1 MTVLV
6 VAAHILPSPDLLELE
21 QEAADIAS
29 HARSAN
35 TVRAYRNDWAHF
47 SSWCRDMGLQAL
59 PALPRTTALYLAAH
73 KDRYAMATL
82 NRRLSAIAAA
92 HRMADHPFDTRC
104 REIALVMDGLRRT
117 KTVRQR
123 QVTAL
128 TTPLLKRALGITSET
143 LADRRNRS
151 LILLGVAGAL
161 RRSEIVALEVS
172 DLTFSVEGVRIVIR
186 RSKGDQFGEGQVIA
200 IARTNSEL
208 CPVTNLETYLR
219 QATITEGR
227 VFRAIDRHGNLKRS
241 MTDQSVALI
250 IKKLTGQAGLEGEY
264 SGHSLR
270 AGFAT
275 QAAKNGVEERRIAYT
290 TRHKNMEVL
299 RKYIREGNLFAN
311 AVTADLGL

>member
-1 MTVLV
+1 MTDLTT
-6 VAAHILPSPDLLELE
+6 APDHLPSPDLLELE
-21 QEAADIAS
+21 QAASEIAS
-29 HARSAN
+29 QARSAN
-35 TVRAYRNDWAHF
+35 TVRAYQNDWSHF
-47 SSWCRDMGLQAL
+47 SCWCSDKGLQAL
-59 PALPRTTALYLAAH
+59 PALPRTITIYMTAH
-73 KDRYAMATL
+73 KDRYSMATL
-82 NRRLSAIAAA
+82 NRRLSSIAAA

-128 TTPLLKRALGITSET
+128 TTPLLKRALDGISGT

-151 LILLGVAGAL
+151 LTLLGMAGAL
-161 RRSEIVALEVS
+161 RRSEIVALNVS
-172 DLTFSVEGVRIVIR
+172 DLTFSPEGVRLLIR
-186 RSKGDQFGEGQVIA
+186 HSKGDQFGEGQVIA
-200 IARTNSEL
+200 IARTNSDL
-208 CPVTNLETYLR
+208 CPVSNLEAYLR

-227 VFRAIDRHGNLKRS
+227 VFRAIDRHGNLKTS

-250 IKKLTGQAGLEGEY
+250 VKKLCGEARLEGDY

-275 QAAKNGVEERRIAYT
+275 QAAKSGVEERKIAST

-299 RKYIREGNLFAN
+299 RRYIREGSLFAN
-311 AVTADLGL
+311 AVTADLDL

>member
-1 MTVLV
+1 MTELI
-6 VAAHILPSPDLLELE
+6 VAAHTLRSPDLIKLEE
-21 QEAADIAS
+21 EAAEIAS

-73 KDRYAMATL
+73 KDHYAMATL

-117 KTVRQR
+117 KTIRQR

-128 TTPLLKRALGITSET
+128 TTPLLRRALDKTFES
-143 LADRRNRS
+143 LADQRDRA
-151 LILLGVAGAL
+151 LILIGMTGAL

-172 DLTFSVEGVRIVIR
+172 DLTFSPEGERLVIR

-208 CPVTNLETYLR
+208 CPVTNLEVYLR
-219 QATITEGR
+219 QVATTEGS
-227 VFRAIDRHGNLKRS
+227 VFRAIDRHGNVKDR
-241 MTDQSVALI
+241 MTAQSVALI
-250 IKKLTGQAGLEGEY
+250 VKRLTGRAGLEGDY

-275 QAAKNGVEERRIAYT
+275 QAAQSGVEERRIAST
-290 TRHKNMEVL
+290 TRHKNMDVL
-299 RKYIREGNLFAN
+299 RRYIREGCLFAN
-311 AVTADLGL
+311 AITTELGL